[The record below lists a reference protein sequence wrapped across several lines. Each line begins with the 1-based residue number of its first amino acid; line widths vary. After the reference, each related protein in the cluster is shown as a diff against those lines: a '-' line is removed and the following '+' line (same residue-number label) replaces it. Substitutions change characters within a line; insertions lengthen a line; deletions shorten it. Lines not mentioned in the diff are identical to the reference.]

1 MATEK
6 SETTD
11 SPLVKTYR
19 TVTPP
24 YRARSNEEMNL
35 IGYLLIGGLLILLIP
50 LGPFLLAFWL
60 LSKVWDTVRQRGDS
74 D

>member
-1 MATEK
+1 MATEE
-6 SETTD
+6 SESTEGT
-11 SPLVKTYR
+11 VVQVYQ

-24 YRARSNEEMNL
+24 YRGRSNEEMNL
-35 IGYLLIGGLLILLIP
+35 VGYLLIGGLLILLIP

-60 LSKVWDTVRQRGDS
+60 LSKVWDAVGQRGDS